1 LRVGFYG
8 TAGSD
13 LLPEIL
19 RRFRDDTPP
28 LDIDLYELLLGDL
41 DELLDGKLDV
51 AFTRLLP
58 EQTELEVQVIAQEP
72 RVLAV
77 ASTHPLAQRESV
89 TFTELRDER
98 FITNPTV
105 PNDGVPSRWLAEQ
118 RRHRLP
124 GCVAAVTRSI
134 HEILAQVASQAGVCL
149 VPASVARDHSRPDV
163 AFVPITDAD
172 PAVTSLVF
180 RRGHES
186 AALSTFL
193 ETARLIA
200 DARRAD
206 TTPAPAPT
214 ASEPLAHQTS

>member
-41 DELLDGKLDV
+41 DELLDGELDV

-105 PNDGVPSRWLAEQ
+105 PNDGVP
-118 RRHRLP
+118 
-124 GCVAAVTRSI
+124 
-134 HEILAQVASQAGVCL
+134 
-149 VPASVARDHSRPDV
+149 
-163 AFVPITDAD
+163 
-172 PAVTSLVF
+172 
-180 RRGHES
+180 
-186 AALSTFL
+186 
-193 ETARLIA
+193 
-200 DARRAD
+200 
-206 TTPAPAPT
+206 
-214 ASEPLAHQTS
+214 